1 MEWTMFFMFVALKA
15 PLIALCWLVWWA
27 IHQVDDPA
35 HDSGGDGGAKRRP
48 HPLGPLPRL
57 PRRGPHG
64 DPAPLPPP
72 RVRVLTARARELTR
86 RTSSAGTDER

>member
-1 MEWTMFFMFVALKA
+1 MEWTMFFLFVALKV

-35 HDSGGDGGAKRRP
+35 PQDGRGGAPRRK
-48 HPLGPLPRL
+48 HPLGPLPRG

-64 DPAPLPPP
+64 DPAAPPP
-72 RVRVLTARARELTR
+72 ERTRVPPARARTE
-86 RTSSAGTDER
+86 RTHHPGAGER

>member
-1 MEWTMFFMFVALKA
+1 MEWTMFFMFVALKV
-15 PLIALCWLVWWA
+15 PLIALALLVWWA

-35 HDSGGDGGAKRRP
+35 QDNGGDGGAKRRP
-48 HPLGPLPRL
+48 HPLAPLPRH

-72 RVRVLTARARELTR
+72 RVRTATARARR
-86 RTSSAGTDER
+86 VQR